1 MDDGREL
8 DSIDIELKL
17 PIIKRL
23 HAKWMM
29 EIYNEMTSAEGKEVY
44 IYSFIYF

>member
-17 PIIKRL
+17 SIIKPL
-23 HAKWMM
+23 QAKWMM
-29 EIYNEMTSAEGKEVY
+29 KVYNEMRLAEGKEY
-44 IYSFIYF
+44 A

>member
-1 MDDGREL
+1 MHAMDDGREL

-17 PIIKRL
+17 SIIKPL

-29 EIYNEMTSAEGKEVY
+29 KVYNEMRLAEGKEY
-44 IYSFIYF
+44 A